1 MCLTFVSRNYF
12 GEVTF
17 PYKCSKVLSGLLK
30 VTFDVNVP
38 ERLTHS
44 PSLQEGTGSQVGRFQ
59 GVACAPGVVSAAG
72 GLAGT
77 PWWRTTEVQ
86 PL

>member
-1 MCLTFVSRNYF
+1 MCVTFVSRNYF

-38 ERLTHS
+38 ERLTR
-44 PSLQEGTGSQVGRFQ
+44 SLSLFRR
-59 GVACAPGVVSAAG
+59 APVLR
-72 GLAGT
+72 LAGSRGW
-77 PWWRTTEVQ
+77 PAHPGGWQGHGGGGPPRSSRCECGAA
-86 PL
+86 